1 MSRGMF
7 IYVHETCVLSFSGR
21 FYSFEILVNCLS
33 CSYRLHSFLVPS
45 LTLMCVYNGVY
56 YLLLNKEVSAI
67 KWRNNVRASALNVVH
82 FSLVSWCGAYTPQT
96 EIRKITRRSKLS
108 CSWLTL
114 LALTFFLGSV
124 LLPFVRGG

>member
-56 YLLLNKEVSAI
+56 YLLLKKEVNADEVEKQCSC
-67 KWRNNVRASALNVVH
+67 
-82 FSLVSWCGAYTPQT
+82 VSFECGAFFPG
-96 EIRKITRRSKLS
+96 
-108 CSWLTL
+108 L
-114 LALTFFLGSV
+114 LLRCLHSAN
-124 LLPFVRGG
+124 